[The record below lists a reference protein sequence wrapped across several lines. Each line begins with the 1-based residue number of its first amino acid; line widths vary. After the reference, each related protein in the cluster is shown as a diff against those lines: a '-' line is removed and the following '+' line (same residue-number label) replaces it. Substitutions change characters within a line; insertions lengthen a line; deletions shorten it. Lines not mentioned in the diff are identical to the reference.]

1 MGPPDVLINSPVSDA
16 IGWVDV
22 DKETLQHKRY
32 PNVFGIGD
40 CTNLPTSR
48 TAAAVGKF
56 TRVCVCND
64 KCGSD
69 GELFVWF
76 VTPEVLTSIISIFQK
91 DLSLLG

>member
-48 TAAAVGKF
+48 TAAAVGKVA
-56 TRVCVCND
+56 RVCVMTSV
-64 KCGSD
+64 GVTRSF
-69 GELFVWF
+69 LFG
-76 VTPEVLTSIISIFQK
+76 
-91 DLSLLG
+91 LLLLRS